1 MSNLIVITFEGET
14 TAAEA
19 LASVRT
25 VERAGGF
32 GLTDTAEISKNAAG
46 QVHVKNEWSSG
57 TETGAV
63 VGGVLGAMVTFFFP
77 VAGAAAGAA
86 AGAFVGSRIDPGVD
100 GKFVDDVA
108 NGLAPGSSALFLMV
122 KDGSDPAALIAAFGG
137 YRGKVYQTT
146 LSSDFEDSLRRSL
159 NRPAAT

>member
-1 MSNLIVITFEGET
+1 VG
-14 TAAEA
+14 
-19 LASVRT
+19 
-25 VERAGGF
+25 
-32 GLTDTAEISKNAAG
+32 
-46 QVHVKNEWSSG
+46 SSG

-77 VAGAAAGAA
+77 IAGAAAGAA

-122 KDGSDPAALIAAFGG
+122 KDGSDPAALIAAFGAF
-137 YRGKVYQTT
+137 RGTVYQTT
-146 LSSDFEDSLRRSL
+146 LSTDFEDSLRRSL
-159 NRPAAT
+159 SRPSAT